1 MAFFTD
7 DIKIK
12 LSEDKKSVIISIK
25 ENENKVSVFI
35 INRSSFEKIVN
46 EYKTLN

>member
-12 LSEDKKSVIISIK
+12 LSEDKKSVLVSIR
-25 ENENKVSVFI
+25 ESETKVSVFS
-35 INRSSFEKIVN
+35 INRSSFEKMIN
-46 EYKTLN
+46 EYKALN